1 MGTFTGTAGEALTDG
16 QICYIKSDGKYGL
29 AKADV
34 VGTMPG
40 VAIAAASIANNA
52 TGNFYKFGEVT
63 LASHG
68 FTVGAT
74 LYVSAVTAGL
84 KTTTAP
90 STSGYQVQKIG
101 WVQDANTIMFYPELT
116 IIEVP

>member
-68 FTVGAT
+68 FT
-74 LYVSAVTAGL
+74 
-84 KTTTAP
+84 TAP